1 MYTYTKEISEGRY
14 MNLKKAMRNLDQ
26 QREWLG
32 LEWVE
37 LFALIQEEPT
47 EFSDI
52 TIRSFETYQN
62 HIEATSWFG
71 SMLSLL
77 LLLLF
82 V

>member
-1 MYTYTKEISEGRY
+1 

-37 LFALIQEEPT
+37 LFALLKEDPS

-62 HIEATSWFG
+62 YIEVTS
-71 SMLSLL
+71 
-77 LLLLF
+77 
-82 V
+82 

>member
-1 MYTYTKEISEGRY
+1 

-32 LEWVE
+32 VEWVE
-37 LFALIQEEPT
+37 LFALLQEEPS

-52 TIRSFETYQN
+52 TLRSFEIYELTRLDDRLRS
-62 HIEATSWFG
+62 TR
-71 SMLSLL
+71 SMHED
-77 LLLLF
+77 

>member
-37 LFALIQEEPT
+37 LFALIQEEPS

-52 TIRSFETYQN
+52 TLRSFEIYKSKVQ
-62 HIEATSWFG
+62 
-71 SMLSLL
+71 L
-77 LLLLF
+77 
-82 V
+82 

>member
-1 MYTYTKEISEGRY
+1 MNKETN

-32 LEWVE
+32 VEWVE
-37 LFALIQEEPT
+37 LFALLQEEPS

-52 TIRSFETYQN
+52 TLRSFEIYELTRLDDRLRS
-62 HIEATSWFG
+62 TR
-71 SMLSLL
+71 SMHED
-77 LLLLF
+77 

>member
-14 MNLKKAMRNLDQ
+14 MNFKKAMRNLDQ

-37 LFALIQEEPT
+37 LFALIQEEPS

-52 TIRSFETYQN
+52 TLRSYEIMKENIAQN
-62 HIEATSWFG
+62 Q
-71 SMLSLL
+71 
-77 LLLLF
+77 
-82 V
+82 

>member
-1 MYTYTKEISEGRY
+1 MNKD

-37 LFALIQEEPT
+37 LFALIQEEPS

-52 TIRSFETYQN
+52 TLRAFEIYKN
-62 HIEATSWFG
+62 HVEAQ
-71 SMLSLL
+71 
-77 LLLLF
+77 
-82 V
+82 

>member
-1 MYTYTKEISEGRY
+1 MYTYIKEISEGSY
-14 MNLKKAMRNLDQ
+14 MSLKKAMRNLDQ

-37 LFALIQEEPT
+37 LFALLKEEPT

-52 TIRSFETYQN
+52 TIRSFETYLN
-62 HIEATSWFG
+62 HIEATD
-71 SMLSLL
+71 
-77 LLLLF
+77 

>member
-1 MYTYTKEISEGRY
+1 

-32 LEWVE
+32 VEWVE
-37 LFALIQEEPT
+37 LFALLQEEPS

-52 TIRSFETYQN
+52 TLRSFEIYEITRLDDRLRSTRRM
-62 HIEATSWFG
+62 HED
-71 SMLSLL
+71 
-77 LLLLF
+77 

>member
-1 MYTYTKEISEGRY
+1 MNKD

-37 LFALIQEEPT
+37 LFALIQKEPS

-52 TIRSFETYQN
+52 TLKSFETYKN
-62 HIEATSWFG
+62 HVEAQ
-71 SMLSLL
+71 
-77 LLLLF
+77 
-82 V
+82 

>member
-37 LFALIQEEPT
+37 LYALLEEEPS
-47 EFSDI
+47 EFSHI
-52 TIRSFETYQN
+52 TLRSYEIMKENIAQN
-62 HIEATSWFG
+62 Q
-71 SMLSLL
+71 
-77 LLLLF
+77 
-82 V
+82 